1 MTTMKQIFK
10 QIILSAAALAVVGCS
25 LDRLPETTLTDSNFW
40 QSETDLRGAC
50 NRLYQQM
57 GGQLGGFYHDYRS
70 DELVGNS
77 ANSISDGSRTVPSTS
92 SDWTDPYWR
101 INISNNILKKAPN
114 AKVTEDVLNKYLAEA
129 YFFRAYHYFE
139 LVKRYGDVPLITE
152 VIESTDDTRLDS
164 PRAPREEVI
173 QQCYADL
180 KFAQDNLPDI
190 DSQTWGYV
198 SKSAAL
204 ALQVR
209 IGLYE
214 GTRAKYHGYGSDY
227 NAHLDKAITA
237 AEKLIASGKHDLFPN
252 FETLFKFEGEGRANK
267 EAIFVKQYG
276 PNGAGT
282 TVHGNCRQLEN
293 TVNLTKNIVDLFLYT
308 DGLPEGKTAVKPE
321 VVDSYNASFIN
332 RDPRMDFTCV
342 QANADFV
349 PGKGVFRTFFES
361 AKGYKI
367 HKGFIGTEWS
377 SNSKET
383 VDKMVIR
390 YAEVLI
396 SYAEALYERNGSITD
411 DQLDKTVNKLRARVG
426 FPVMLTNAFVS
437 ANGLNMRDEIRRER
451 TVEFIDEGMRYDD
464 IMRWKIAENVLPVT
478 LLGAKYNADETNAAY
493 NDLKPV
499 LDANDYY
506 IIEKAANRVFDP
518 KKDYLYPVPLKEISL
533 TGGAVTQNP
542 GWKATED

>member
-1 MTTMKQIFK
+1 MKNIFK
-10 QIILSAAALAVVGCS
+10 TVILAAAALSLAACS
-25 LDRLPETTLTDSNFW
+25 LDRIPETTLTDSNFW

-114 AKVTEDVLNKYLAEA
+114 ANVTEEVLNKYLAEA

-152 VIESTDDTRLDS
+152 IIERTDDPRLDT
-164 PRAPREEVI
+164 PRTAREEVI
-173 QQCYADL
+173 QQCYKDL
-180 KFAQDNLPDI
+180 EFAQKNLPDI

-198 SKSAAL
+198 SQSAAY

-214 GTRAKYHGYGSDY
+214 GTRAKYHNFSGVDY
-227 NAHLDKAITA
+227 NAHLDKAISA
-237 AEKLIASGKHDLFPN
+237 AETLMASGKHALFSD
-252 FETLFKFEGEGRANK
+252 FDTLFKFEGEGRSNK

-293 TVNLTKNIVDLFLYT
+293 TVNLSKNIVDLFLYN
-308 DGLPEGKTAVKPE
+308 DGLPESKTAVKPASI
-321 VVDSYNASFIN
+321 DSYNASFTN

-342 QANADFV
+342 KANADYV
-349 PGKGVFRTFFES
+349 PGKGVFKTFFES

-367 HKGFIGTEWS
+367 QKGFIGSEWS
-377 SNSKET
+377 TNSKET
-383 VDKMVIR
+383 VDKMIIR

-396 SYAEALYERNGSITD
+396 SYAEALYERNGNITD
-411 DQLDKTVNKLRARVG
+411 TQLDQTVNALRSRVG
-426 FPVMLTNAFVS
+426 FNVKLTNAFAS
-437 ANGLNMRDEIRRER
+437 ANGLVMRDEIRRER

-464 IMRWKIAENVLPVT
+464 IMRWKIAEDVLTVN
-478 LLGAKYNADETNAAY
+478 LIGAKYNADETSANY

-506 IIEKAANRVFDP
+506 IMEKAANRVFNP
-518 KKDYLYPVPLKEISL
+518 AKDYLYPVPLKEISL
-533 TGGAVTQNP
+533 TGGAVKQNP
-542 GWKATED
+542 GWKATEE

>member
-1 MTTMKQIFK
+1 MKNIFK
-10 QIILSAAALAVVGCS
+10 NVILAAATLALAACS
-25 LDRLPETTLTDSNFW
+25 LDRMPETTLTDSNFW
-40 QSETDLRGAC
+40 KTETDLRGAC

-57 GGQLGGFYHDYRS
+57 SGQLGGFYHDYRS
-70 DELVGNS
+70 DELVANS

-114 AKVTEDVLNKYLAEA
+114 ADVTPEVLNKYLAEA

-139 LVKRYGDVPLITE
+139 LVKKYGDVPLITE
-152 VIESTDDTRLDS
+152 IIERTDDPRLDT
-164 PRAPREEVI
+164 PRTPREEVI
-173 QQCYADL
+173 QQCYEDL
-180 KFAQDNLPDI
+180 KFAQENLPDI

-198 SKSAAL
+198 SQSAAY

-214 GTRAKYHGYGSDY
+214 GTRAKYHNFSGVDY
-227 NAHLDKAITA
+227 KAHLDKAISA
-237 AEKLIASGKHDLFPN
+237 AEALITSGKHSLFPD
-252 FETLFKFEGEGRANK
+252 FETLFKFEGEGRTNK

-293 TVNLTKNIVDLFLYT
+293 TVNLTKNIVDLFLYN
-308 DGLPEGKTAVKPE
+308 DGLPESKTAMKPAI
-321 VVDSYNASFIN
+321 VDSYNASFTN

-342 QANADFV
+342 KANADFV

-411 DQLDKTVNKLRARVG
+411 AQLNATVNELRSRVG
-426 FPVMLTNAFVS
+426 FPVMLTNAFVT
-437 ANGLNMRDEIRRER
+437 ANGLDMLEEIRRER

-478 LLGAKYNADETNAAY
+478 LLGAKYNTDETNAAY
-493 NDLKPV
+493 DDLKPV

-518 KKDYLYPVPLKEISL
+518 AKDYLYPVPLKEISL
-533 TGGAVTQNP
+533 TGGAVKQNP
-542 GWKATED
+542 GWTATEE

>member
-1 MTTMKQIFK
+1 MKNIFK
-10 QIILSAAALAVVGCS
+10 NVILAAATLALAACS
-25 LDRLPETTLTDSNFW
+25 LDRMPETTLTDSNFW
-40 QSETDLRGAC
+40 KTETDLRGAC

-57 GGQLGGFYHDYRS
+57 SGQLGGFYHDYRS
-70 DELVGNS
+70 DELVANS

-114 AKVTEDVLNKYLAEA
+114 ADVTPEVLNKYLAEA

-152 VIESTDDTRLDS
+152 IIERTDDPRLDT
-164 PRAPREEVI
+164 PRTPREEVI
-173 QQCYADL
+173 QQCYEDL
-180 KFAQDNLPDI
+180 KFAQENLPDI

-198 SKSAAL
+198 SQSAAY

-214 GTRAKYHGYGSDY
+214 GTRAKYHNFSGVDY
-227 NAHLDKAITA
+227 KAHLDKAISA
-237 AEKLIASGKHDLFPN
+237 AEALITSGKHNLFPD
-252 FETLFKFEGEGRANK
+252 FETLFKFEGEGRTNK

-293 TVNLTKNIVDLFLYT
+293 TVNLTKNIVDLFLYN
-308 DGLPEGKTAVKPE
+308 DGLPESKTAVKPAT
-321 VVDSYNASFIN
+321 VDSYNASFTN

-342 QANADFV
+342 KANADFV

-411 DQLDKTVNKLRARVG
+411 AQLNATVNELRSRVG
-426 FPVMLTNAFVS
+426 FPVMLTNAFVT
-437 ANGLNMRDEIRRER
+437 ANGLDMLEEIRRER

-478 LLGAKYNADETNAAY
+478 LLGAKYNTDETNAAY
-493 NDLKPV
+493 DDLKPV

-518 KKDYLYPVPLKEISL
+518 AKDYLYPIPLKEISL
-533 TGGAVTQNP
+533 TGGAVKQNP
-542 GWKATED
+542 GWTATEE

>member
-1 MTTMKQIFK
+1 MKNIFK
-10 QIILSAAALAVVGCS
+10 NVILAAATLALAACS
-25 LDRLPETTLTDSNFW
+25 LDRMPETTLTDSNFW
-40 QSETDLRGAC
+40 KTETDLRGAC

-57 GGQLGGFYHDYRS
+57 SGQLGGFYHDYRS
-70 DELVGNS
+70 DELVANS

-101 INISNNILKKAPN
+101 INISNNILKKGPN
-114 AKVTEDVLNKYLAEA
+114 ADVTPEVLNKYLAEA

-139 LVKRYGDVPLITE
+139 LVKKYGDVPLITE
-152 VIESTDDTRLDS
+152 IIERTDDPRLDT
-164 PRAPREEVI
+164 PRTPREEVI
-173 QQCYADL
+173 QQCYEDL
-180 KFAQDNLPDI
+180 KFAQENLPDI

-198 SKSAAL
+198 SQSAAY

-214 GTRAKYHGYGSDY
+214 GTRAKYHNFSGVDY
-227 NAHLDKAITA
+227 KAHLDKAISA
-237 AEKLIASGKHDLFPN
+237 AEALITSGKHSLFPD
-252 FETLFKFEGEGRANK
+252 FETLFKFEGEGRTNK

-293 TVNLTKNIVDLFLYT
+293 TVNLTKNIVDLFLYN
-308 DGLPEGKTAVKPE
+308 DGLPESKTAMKPAI
-321 VVDSYNASFIN
+321 VDSYNASFTN

-342 QANADFV
+342 KANADFV

-411 DQLDKTVNKLRARVG
+411 AQLNATVNELRSRVG
-426 FPVMLTNAFVS
+426 FPVMLTNAFVT
-437 ANGLNMRDEIRRER
+437 ANGLDMLEEIRRER

-464 IMRWKIAENVLPVT
+464 IIRWKIAENVLPVT
-478 LLGAKYNADETNAAY
+478 LLGAKYNTDETNAAY
-493 NDLKPV
+493 DDLKPV

-518 KKDYLYPVPLKEISL
+518 AKDYLYPVPLKEISL
-533 TGGAVTQNP
+533 TGGAVKQNP
-542 GWKATED
+542 GWTATEE

>member
-1 MTTMKQIFK
+1 MKNIFK
-10 QIILSAAALAVVGCS
+10 NVILAAATLALAACS
-25 LDRLPETTLTDSNFW
+25 LDRMPETTLTDSNFW
-40 QSETDLRGAC
+40 KTETDLRGAC

-57 GGQLGGFYHDYRS
+57 SGQLGGFYHDYRS
-70 DELVGNS
+70 DELVANS

-101 INISNNILKKAPN
+101 INISNNILKKGPN
-114 AKVTEDVLNKYLAEA
+114 ADVTPEVLNKYLAEA

-139 LVKRYGDVPLITE
+139 LVKKYGDVPLITE
-152 VIESTDDTRLDS
+152 IIERTDDPRLDT
-164 PRAPREEVI
+164 PRTPREEVI
-173 QQCYADL
+173 QQCYEDL
-180 KFAQDNLPDI
+180 KFAQENLPDI

-198 SKSAAL
+198 SQSAAY

-214 GTRAKYHGYGSDY
+214 GTRAKYHNFSGVDY
-227 NAHLDKAITA
+227 KAHLDKAISA
-237 AEKLIASGKHDLFPN
+237 AEALITSGKHSLFPD
-252 FETLFKFEGEGRANK
+252 FETLFKFEGEGRTNK

-293 TVNLTKNIVDLFLYT
+293 TVNLTKNIVDLFLYN
-308 DGLPEGKTAVKPE
+308 DGLPESKTAMKPAT
-321 VVDSYNASFIN
+321 VDSYNASFTN

-342 QANADFV
+342 KANADFV

-411 DQLDKTVNKLRARVG
+411 AQLNATVNELRSRVG
-426 FPVMLTNAFVS
+426 FPVMLTNAFVT
-437 ANGLNMRDEIRRER
+437 ANGLDMLEEIRRER

-478 LLGAKYNADETNAAY
+478 LLGAKYNTDETNAAY
-493 NDLKPV
+493 DDLKPV

-518 KKDYLYPVPLKEISL
+518 AKDYLYPVPLKEISL
-533 TGGAVTQNP
+533 TGGAVKQNP
-542 GWKATED
+542 GWTATEE